1 MLKTSLKLIK
11 MNFIEKLPIPITGVI
26 LALVSLGV
34 ICNDYHPYL
43 KYIFGLAGCVFL
55 ILILTKAVFYS
66 NEIKNDFKN
75 PIILSS
81 SGTFSMSLMLLSTYI
96 ITFNPIFAHT
106 LWILGICLQILLII
120 YFTHHF
126 IIHNFD
132 ITNVYPSYWI
142 VYIGIT
148 MGAITSQSHN
158 IKEIGFI
165 LFLIGFIAMI
175 ITLPILIYR
184 YIKYPEIPNDNK
196 PLICIFTALFSI
208 LIVGYTSSSPTISN
222 TFLLALYSISC
233 IFYIFSLYK
242 LISYRKLNFYPS
254 FSAFTFPFVISANAT
269 KQLNKI
275 YPNLM
280 IDNILTIELTIAIIL
295 VVYVIYKYLKYLK
308 TI

>member
-1 MLKTSLKLIK
+1 MLKTSLKLTK

-34 ICNDYHPYL
+34 ICSDYHPYL
-43 KYIFGLAGCVFL
+43 KYIFGFAGCVFL
-55 ILILTKAVFYS
+55 IMILIKTVFYS
-66 NEIKNDFKN
+66 NEIKNDLKN
-75 PIILSS
+75 PIILSC

-96 ITFNPIFAHT
+96 IPFNLFFAYA
-106 LWILGICLQILLII
+106 LWIFGICLHILLII
-120 YFTHHF
+120 YFTYHF
-126 IIHNFD
+126 IIHNFN

-158 IKEIGFI
+158 IEKIGFI
-165 LFLIGFIAMI
+165 LFLIGFTAMI
-175 ITLPILIYR
+175 ITLPLIIYR
-184 YIKYPEIPNDNK
+184 YIKYPEIPNRNK

-208 LIVGYTSSSPTISN
+208 LIVGYTSSAPTISN
-222 TFLLALYSISC
+222 TFLLVLYSISC

-295 VVYVIYKYLKYLK
+295 VVYVIFRYLKYLK
-308 TI
+308 TT